1 MIYKSIVNQSNFMR
15 LFRLEGNVK
24 PTNYVSFLKEKE
36 KHVLLPNRFL
46 HTSQPNYRD
55 TIIPK
60 NAKSGSSFEW
70 LKRQLN
76 DPYVKKARY
85 ENYRARSAF
94 KLTEIDDEFKILKPG
109 GIIIDLGASPGAW
122 TQVMVRRCYPES
134 DPKNVNGTLIIGID
148 ISGIAPIEGAAV
160 IPNTDFTNPLNQ
172 AKIIELLKDRKVDTV
187 CSDMAPKASGQA
199 ELDHPGIV
207 KLFLS
212 ALQFSIQV
220 LKPGTGIFLGKLWD
234 GYRTKEIDSLMKTLF
249 ETVNIVKPKAS
260 RDESAELFLL
270 GINYKGLKH

>member
-1 MIYKSIVNQSNFMR
+1 MNSK
-15 LFRLEGNVK
+15 LFRRFIPLQRSCFFKSLHRFPIFNNGLEISY
-24 PTNYVSFLKEKE
+24 NY
-36 KHVLLPNRFL
+36 RCL
-46 HTSQPNYRD
+46 HTSQRCFAD
-55 TIIPK
+55 RIIPK

-94 KLTEIDDEFKILKPG
+94 KLIEIDDKYKILKPG
-109 GIIIDLGASPGAW
+109 GTMIDCGASPGAW
-122 TQVMVRRCYPES
+122 TQVMVKRCYPQG
-134 DPKNVNGTLIIGID
+134 DPKNKNGTLIIAID

-172 AKIIELLKDRKVDTV
+172 AKIITLLRDRKVDTV

-199 ELDHPGIV
+199 ELDQPGII

-220 LKPGTGIFLGKLWD
+220 LKPETGNFLGKLWE
-234 GYRTKEIDSLMKTLF
+234 GNRTKELCMLMENLF
-249 ETVNIVKPKAS
+249 ENVNIVKPPSS
-260 RDESAELFLL
+260 RCDSSELFIL
-270 GINYKGLKH
+270 GTKFKGIKYG